1 MVTVEVMSD
10 LLHLLSEFASDFPE
24 IYTPDISD
32 NYKGEVVKA
41 IAEAVILIRTHALDP
56 DHPLAI
62 D

>member
-1 MVTVEVMSD
+1 MSD
-10 LLHLLSEFASDFPE
+10 LVHLLSEFASDLPE
-24 IYTPDISD
+24 MSTPDISD

-41 IAEAVILIRTHALDP
+41 IHEALILIRTHALDP